1 LAAASAAKCALSQF
15 QQNNSKNMNALR
27 ATASAAGSYTVI
39 ATISD
44 TNYSGTALYG
54 VTFTPT
60 DTANYTVVSNSVSV
74 TVSKATPA
82 ITWATPAAIT
92 HGAALSSTQLNA
104 TANVAGSFAYIPAA
118 GAILSAG
125 TNTLLVT
132 FTPTDATN

>member
-1 LAAASAAKCALSQF
+1 
-15 QQNNSKNMNALR
+15 MNALR

-44 TNYSGTALYG
+44 TNYSGTATGTFAWTTSSTMPSAGTALYG

-125 TNTLLVT
+125 TNTFLVT